1 MEINFT
7 KYDLMIQ
14 LEFKSLSS
22 VYRLLRTSLLPKK
35 QFYSMEELQKLKISK
50 SLLDNGANTKEVQS
64 YWEHYYSLKPIKEQ

>member
-22 VYRLLRTSLLPKK
+22 VYRLLRISLLPKK
-35 QFYSMEELQKLKISK
+35 QFYSIEELQKLKISK
-50 SLLDNGANTKEVQS
+50 ALLDNGATSKEVQQ
-64 YWEHYYSLKPIKEQ
+64 YWEYYYSLKPIQEQ